1 MEIELKNI
9 EGKVIKKIPAS
20 DYVWAQPMNESL
32 VHQVVVAQR
41 NNRRQGTSSSM
52 RRRDSD
58 YSTAKLRAQKGS
70 GRARVGSRSSHL
82 FGNSV
87 AHGPRPRSFS
97 QKIQRRVKKASIR
110 MVLSEKLKEGE
121 VTLLDN
127 FVMDQISS
135 KRISQAVKNI
145 GLLGKSLLIM
155 EKSEIERNLL
165 ISIKNVKGIKT
176 VSSDLINTYD
186 LMAVKNLLIT
196 QEALSSIE
204 KIWDRKGKA
213 GGNNEY

>member
-32 VHQVVVAQR
+32 VHQVVIAQR

-97 QKIQRRVKKASIR
+97 QKIQRKIKKASIR

-135 KRISQAVKNI
+135 KRISQAVNNI

-165 ISIKNVKGIKT
+165 ISIKNIRDIKT
-176 VSSDLINTYD
+176 VSSELINTYD

-204 KIWDRKGKA
+204 KIWDRKSKA
-213 GGNNEY
+213 GENNEY

>member
-32 VHQVVVAQR
+32 VHQVIVAQR

-204 KIWDRKGKA
+204 KIWDRKSKA

>member
-127 FVMDQISS
+127 FAMDQISS

>member
-145 GLLGKSLLIM
+145 GLLGKSLLNM

>member
-204 KIWDRKGKA
+204 KIWDRKSKA

>member
-32 VHQVVVAQR
+32 VHQVIVAQR

-58 YSTAKLRAQKGS
+58 YSTAKLRTQKGS

-204 KIWDRKGKA
+204 KIWDRKSKA